1 MNNIKTLTSLLIASL
16 STPVFGQA
24 QALVNAYPVD
34 SVFVP
39 ILNQVNFRMIGPATT
54 SGRVIDL
61 LVNPTNKAEIYV
73 AAAYGGVW
81 KSQNGGTTFDPV
93 FDKYGTQSIGCLAMD
108 PKNSNIVWVGTGENN
123 NQRSVGYGNGL
134 YKSVDGGKNF
144 ENVGLKLSEHI
155 GMIKIDPSNSNRV
168 WVAVYG
174 PVWKEGGERGLY
186 KTEDGGIT
194 WERIKHVSD
203 NTGCNEVHLDPS
215 ISGTLYAA
223 FHQRRRHE
231 WTYLG
236 GGPESALY
244 KSTDNGKTW
253 KKLGGG
259 LPSGDLGRITMAV
272 SSLQAGL
279 VYAMIEA
286 EEGGGIYVS
295 HDYGESWTKQNS
307 FFTAGNYYQELF
319 IDPCNARRIF
329 IMDTYLKV
337 SDDAGKTLR
346 NAGEGS
352 KHVDN
357 HVIWVDPSMPSHWL
371 VGCDGGLYETYDNAQ
386 HWNFKEN
393 LSITQFYRVSVDNA
407 SPFYN
412 IYGGTQDNNTLGGP
426 SRNNSANG
434 IGNDEWYITVGGDG
448 FKSQIDPTNPDI
460 VYSQW
465 QYGGLVRYDKKTGE
479 AVDIKP
485 SIELN
490 EPPLRWNWDAPLLI
504 SRFNPKKLYFAAN
517 RVFMSE
523 DRGDSWKPISNDL
536 SRGIDRNTL
545 PIMGKVWGLNA
556 VVKNQST
563 SIYGNITTMSE
574 GKDGVLFVGTDD
586 GMVWRTTD
594 DGLQWTQCGQSFP
607 EGPKAPSGS
616 VGYPFISAVYA
627 SNVSNVLYV
636 VLDNHRMSDFAP
648 YAYKSTNNGT
658 SWIKI
663 GKGLPLNGPV
673 KTILEDFK
681 DKDIV
686 LVGTEFGLFISING
700 GNSFQAWK
708 GGLPPIAIKD
718 MVFQE
723 REDDLVLATFGRG
736 FAVCDDY
743 QVIRD
748 FKEIKTREEN
758 EKGKG
763 GKSISATKTSE
774 GLILPIADAPLFIPA
789 TPLGGGGN
797 AHHGASRFAAEN
809 PSIGA
814 VIFYSIHRDF
824 TTIASRRKK
833 RETDA
838 AKLPNT
844 QIYPIKDSIVAEA
857 LFESPRVYMVVRNT
871 VSSSSSAVIAKWV
884 VPAVKGMAKTV
895 WNLRYTDVAGPISTD
910 KDFQTSWGPYVNS
923 GDYWVSLEIQE
934 NGKVIELAPA
944 SKVHVQQLYQPT
956 IAQRGGAEKDKSIA
970 DMFSVKRRLGKA
982 NLLLK
987 DIEDGINASRNAAGM
1002 PMFDAKFLPDLERMK
1017 DMWNQLNIS
1026 LNGNSILATE
1036 EFETHDGLNEMFASA
1051 YHSCMDALNAPTL
1064 THIQKIERVGKK
1076 LDEWDAN
1083 ANTIIKIYASLA
1095 AGNPQMD
1102 FPALMK

>member
-1 MNNIKTLTSLLIASL
+1 M
-16 STPVFGQA
+16 
-24 QALVNAYPVD
+24 
-34 SVFVP
+34 
-39 ILNQVNFRMIGPATT
+39 
-54 SGRVIDL
+54 
-61 LVNPTNKAEIYV
+61 
-73 AAAYGGVW
+73 
-81 KSQNGGTTFDPV
+81 
-93 FDKYGTQSIGCLAMD
+93 
-108 PKNSNIVWVGTGENN
+108 
-123 NQRSVGYGNGL
+123 
-134 YKSVDGGKNF
+134 
-144 ENVGLKLSEHI
+144 
-155 GMIKIDPSNSNRV
+155 
-168 WVAVYG
+168 
-174 PVWKEGGERGLY
+174 
-186 KTEDGGIT
+186 
-194 WERIKHVSD
+194 
-203 NTGCNEVHLDPS
+203 
-215 ISGTLYAA
+215 
-223 FHQRRRHE
+223 
-231 WTYLG
+231 
-236 GGPESALY
+236 
-244 KSTDNGKTW
+244 
-253 KKLGGG
+253 
-259 LPSGDLGRITMAV
+259 
-272 SSLQAGL
+272 
-279 VYAMIEA
+279 
-286 EEGGGIYVS
+286 
-295 HDYGESWTKQNS
+295 
-307 FFTAGNYYQELF
+307 
-319 IDPCNARRIF
+319 
-329 IMDTYLKV
+329 
-337 SDDAGKTLR
+337 
-346 NAGEGS
+346 
-352 KHVDN
+352 
-357 HVIWVDPSMPSHWL
+357 
-371 VGCDGGLYETYDNAQ
+371 
-386 HWNFKEN
+386 
-393 LSITQFYRVSVDNA
+393 
-407 SPFYN
+407 
-412 IYGGTQDNNTLGGP
+412 
-426 SRNNSANG
+426 
-434 IGNDEWYITVGGDG
+434 
-448 FKSQIDPTNPDI
+448 
-460 VYSQW
+460 
-465 QYGGLVRYDKKTGE
+465 
-479 AVDIKP
+479 
-485 SIELN
+485 
-490 EPPLRWNWDAPLLI
+490 
-504 SRFNPKKLYFAAN
+504 
-517 RVFMSE
+517 
-523 DRGDSWKPISNDL
+523 
-536 SRGIDRNTL
+536 
-545 PIMGKVWGLNA
+545 
-556 VVKNQST
+556 
-563 SIYGNITTMSE
+563 
-574 GKDGVLFVGTDD
+574 
-586 GMVWRTTD
+586 
-594 DGLQWTQCGQSFP
+594 
-607 EGPKAPSGS
+607 
-616 VGYPFISAVYA
+616 
-627 SNVSNVLYV
+627 
-636 VLDNHRMSDFAP
+636 
-648 YAYKSTNNGT
+648 
-658 SWIKI
+658 
-663 GKGLPLNGPV
+663 NGPV

-686 LVGTEFGLFISING
+686 LVGTEFGLYISING

-748 FKEIKTREEN
+748 FKGIKTREEN

-763 GKSISATKTSE
+763 GRSISATKTSE

-857 LFESPRVYMVVRNT
+857 LFESPRAYMVVRNT

-1026 LNGNSILATE
+1026 LNGNSILAAE
-1036 EFETHDGLNEMFASA
+1036 EFETHDGLNKMFASA